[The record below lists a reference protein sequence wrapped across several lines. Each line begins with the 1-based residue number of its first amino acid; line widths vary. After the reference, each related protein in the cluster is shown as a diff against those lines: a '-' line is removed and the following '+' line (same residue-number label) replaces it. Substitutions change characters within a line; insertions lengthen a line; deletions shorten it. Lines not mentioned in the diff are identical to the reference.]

1 MARGCGCIFSIYQ
14 NEDDIMGFNKK
25 TLTSIAVQL
34 CIALIIA
41 VYTAVKQGFLLAGEV
56 YLNCR
61 YISDG
66 CFVSAVLFIG
76 LGGLFWISATG
87 FFDIFSY
94 GFKSLLVLFTPLK
107 RTNEHP
113 HYYEYKCEKDAKRE
127 GKPITYTTLIVGL
140 VMLVVSLVCL
150 ALYYNFMPAQ

>member
-1 MARGCGCIFSIYQ
+1 
-14 NEDDIMGFNKK
+14 MGFNKK

-41 VYTAVKQGFLLAGEV
+41 VYTAVKQGFLLAGEA

-94 GFKSLLVLFTPLK
+94 GFKSLLVLFSPLRK
-107 RTNEHP
+107 PHEHEKF
-113 HYYEYKCEKDAKRE
+113 YEYKLAKDAKR
-127 GKPITYTTLIVGL
+127 GKPLYFLLIVGL
-140 VMLVVSLVCL
+140 ACL
-150 ALYYNFMPAQ
+150 AISVLCLILYYNLPA